1 MGSVPI
7 TGEIVVLFLA
17 VIGGLA
23 GFWWR
28 IESRLSDQDHE
39 RQILK
44 QDLSEYK
51 LYVERNHVSAQVL
64 KDTERRL
71 IDAIEKLAS
80 RLEAIADRFDSGKR
94 P

>member
-39 RQILK
+39 RQVLK

-51 LYVERNHVSAQVL
+51 LYVERNHVSAAVL
-64 KDTERRL
+64 KDTEKRL

-80 RLEAIADRFDSGKR
+80 RLEAIADRFDSKR
-94 P
+94 L